1 MWILKGRFDNYIEL
15 KYFLE
20 ELLGLEVDLIMKGAL
35 KEELKDIILSEVYM
49 SKRDVKT
56 ILKDILYEAS
66 RIDEFTRDINYENF
80 IGDKIR
86 FMQS

>member
-1 MWILKGRFDNYIEL
+1 MKGRFDNYIEL

>member
-1 MWILKGRFDNYIEL
+1 LKGRFDNYIEL